1 MSKIYFYDM
10 VSQEDMPVFLVAYND
25 IKMPIDSSLD
35 QLGVNGQIG
44 QEDIVLNYVFGVVKS
59 MKDLQKKCKNC
70 VK

>member
-1 MSKIYFYDM
+1 
-10 VSQEDMPVFLVAYND
+10 MPIFQVNYND

-59 MKDLQKKCKNC
+59 MREL
-70 VK
+70 

>member
-1 MSKIYFYDM
+1 
-10 VSQEDMPVFLVAYND
+10 MPVFLVAYND

-59 MKDLQKKCKNC
+59 MKDL
-70 VK
+70 

>member
-59 MKDLQKKCKNC
+59 MKDLQKKCKKC